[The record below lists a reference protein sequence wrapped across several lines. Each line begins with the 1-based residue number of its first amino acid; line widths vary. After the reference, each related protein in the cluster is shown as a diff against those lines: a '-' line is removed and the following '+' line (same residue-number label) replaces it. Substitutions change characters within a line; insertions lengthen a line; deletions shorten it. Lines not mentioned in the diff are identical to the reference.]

1 MIEQAQKEGT
11 TVHFATL
18 MDWCHF
24 QKKKK
29 TPIGRHVPKYTEGR
43 VVLRGDVVEDDCGS
57 CEVFTVQGSS
67 ASHMSG
73 ASVLD
78 VISRLPGCAGQA
90 SDAVSA
96 NAQVKLEDAPRL
108 KNIQN
113 QNVQMFGYVFH
124 DTNGQNHGGK
134 LKIPWYL
141 LNEIYMVPFAGLL
154 WERQFEQALLE
165 LGWEKVPNWECVFVH
180 WKQWYFCQKNV
191 DDIKMSG
198 KKQNLALM
206 WKKLTEKR

>member
-18 MDWCHF
+18 MDLCHF

-29 TPIGRHVPKYTEGR
+29 NKNSDLGDTFKNTQKDVLYYVATLWKMTAVR
-43 VVLRGDVVEDDCGS
+43 VKF
-57 CEVFTVQGSS
+57 FTVQGSS

-96 NAQVKLEDAPRL
+96 NTQVKFEDAPRL

-124 DTNGQNHGGK
+124 DTNGQNHEGK

-141 LNEIYMVPFAGLL
+141 LNEIYMVI
-154 WERQFEQALLE
+154 
-165 LGWEKVPNWECVFVH
+165 H
-180 WKQWYFCQKNV
+180 
-191 DDIKMSG
+191 
-198 KKQNLALM
+198 
-206 WKKLTEKR
+206 